1 MFDFNVKFLCIYIIL
16 IMLSCCR
23 SLVSRLE
30 EVDPR
35 KLNNNEK
42 LAFWINVHNTLVM
55 HVSLSPF
62 YYIRSFSMI
71 GIRLWSIICFLIGVF
86 GLRGS
91 TEQCKEG
98 VFTFEGK
105 RVSLQVL
112 LWLQNWGLFSHLL
125 SFTIQAAYNIGGH
138 TISADTMQSSI
149 LGCRMSRPGQVDP
162 TETTI
167 KLLFLPI
174 SYYTKECYWT
184 C

>member
-71 GIRLWSIICFLIGVF
+71 GIRL
-86 GLRGS
+86 
-91 TEQCKEG
+91 
-98 VFTFEGK
+98 
-105 RVSLQVL
+105 
-112 LWLQNWGLFSHLL
+112 
-125 SFTIQAAYNIGGH
+125 
-138 TISADTMQSSI
+138 
-149 LGCRMSRPGQVDP
+149 
-162 TETTI
+162 
-167 KLLFLPI
+167 
-174 SYYTKECYWT
+174 
-184 C
+184 